1 MDQAGK
7 SSVTLGAPARVDILG
22 MLMLSGALGLLIT
35 AHLALVLHLFTRTPR
50 WHGLLAL
57 AVPPLAPYWGFQERR
72 YVWGTLWL
80 LAALAYVASLAT
92 AVL

>member
-1 MDQAGK
+1 
-7 SSVTLGAPARVDILG
+7 LDILG

-35 AHLALVLHLFTRTPR
+35 AHVALVAHLFARTPR

-72 YVWGTLWL
+72 YVWGALWL
-80 LAALAYVASLAT
+80 LSALAYVLSLAG

>member
-1 MDQAGK
+1 
-7 SSVTLGAPARVDILG
+7 

-35 AHLALVLHLFTRTPR
+35 AHLALVAHLFMRAPR

-57 AVPPLAPYWGFQERR
+57 ALPPLAPYWAFQERR

-80 LAALAYVASLAT
+80 LAALAYVTNLAG
-92 AVL
+92 AAL